1 MSRIDDIFCRLR
13 SDKRRALMPFITGG
27 HPTVETTTALL
38 QQLGSASA
46 DIVEVG
52 IPFSDP
58 IADGPVIASAM
69 HGVLESGTTVDE
81 ILSAIASARAST
93 DMGFIAMV
101 SESIVHKRGSGA
113 FLRTLAEAGI
123 DGVIIPDLDP
133 ALAAPLL
140 EVADD
145 LNLSFSLLVSP
156 TTPIDRLQLLVE
168 NSRGFV
174 YLLARAGITGAT
186 NDLPDLHERVAAIRA
201 VTDLPIA
208 AGFGIGTPEQVAA
221 VTTACDAAIVGS
233 ALVGTIDAATDPVG
247 AAISFVQSLASG
259 LPKPV
264 SRGN

>member
-1 MSRIDDIFCRLR
+1 
-13 SDKRRALMPFITGG
+13 
-27 HPTVETTTALL
+27 
-38 QQLGSASA
+38 
-46 DIVEVG
+46 
-52 IPFSDP
+52 
-58 IADGPVIASAM
+58 M

-247 AAISFVQSLASG
+247 QPFHSFSRWHRAFPSLFQEATDSRSGGFEPATMSNSTYGAQSPRRHRSASRHG
-259 LPKPV
+259 
-264 SRGN
+264 R